1 MAAPPAPVAGAEVRD
16 ILGGVRAVRL
26 SPVLAG
32 RTEELKTLDAALA
45 RASAGEPQAFVV
57 AGEAGV
63 GKTRLVEEFLTAA
76 RAAGAVTAAGG
87 CVELGAD
94 GLPFAP
100 FTTAL
105 RALQRELG
113 DDAIS
118 AAVGGR
124 EEELSRLLPDSS
136 YAPPAGAPPHERDGR
151 TRLFELT
158 AQSLE
163 RLAADRTVVLAL
175 EDLHWSDRST
185 RELLSYLFRTLQAT
199 RLVVLA
205 TYRSDDIHRRHP
217 LRPFLAELD
226 RLRSVRRIELAPL
239 SRDEVAAQLTG
250 IHGTVPTPTHADD
263 IHRRSEGNPFFVEEL
278 SANPDCSISE
288 SLRDLLLVRVERLAE
303 PAQRVVRVAAEA
315 GSHAEHALLAAV
327 TGADEDELL
336 DALRAAVA
344 DNVLVPDEDGESY
357 RFRHALLREAV
368 RDDLLPGERSRLNRR
383 YAEVLQADPTLVRAE
398 QRLTRIARHW
408 HHGRDSARALPAVL
422 AAAVEARCRHAFAE
436 QYELLKR
443 AMELWDDVSPEVRAR
458 LRPPDR
464 IEDYET
470 GYVAGAGEDAPLTE
484 LDLLAE
490 TVVAARLADERE
502 RALALTRRALEAVDE
517 AAEPLRAAWL
527 WVQRHWLVEELA
539 RGDGRAELDQALQ
552 LVRDLPP
559 SRVPAL
565 VLACAAAWEMLHR
578 PGQPAGLAAAELAV
592 RTAAAAGEEN
602 LELNARVAYGIHLE
616 DSGDEER
623 GLDVLRGA
631 RDRARHIG
639 DYTAAARAELNLAA
653 ALENLGRSREAAE
666 VAADAAR
673 AAASR
678 GRRDKV
684 SFSLGNQM
692 DSLVAMGRWEEA
704 ECVADLAER
713 DAVVALTYGNL
724 AQSRARLALFRGD
737 VARAEA
743 LLAAARDRLGPQQT
757 QPQMAIPLSTLTA
770 AVAAARGDL
779 TGAREEAAR
788 TIDAGLA
795 PGVHRYGW
803 LLLLVAAEAEGDGR
817 RVPAFARGTA
827 AALARIRTAAAGLSR
842 SAPVWAAHA
851 LFLDAQA
858 ARAAGDPDPLR
869 WAAAAAAFEPLDR
882 PYELARVRHRW
893 AEALLASGGD
903 RERAADLLAGA
914 HATAAA
920 LGATPLRTAVTALA
934 SRARLPLGGPDPAPA
949 DPVRALGLTSREQ
962 EVLKLV
968 TAGRSNRQIA
978 EELFISPKTASVH
991 VSNLMA
997 KLGVSGRGEAA
1008 ATAHRLRLFEDA

>member
-1 MAAPPAPVAGAEVRD
+1 MAAPPAPVAGAEAHD
-16 ILGGVRAVRL
+16 ILGGVKAVRL

-32 RTEELKTLDAALA
+32 RTEELGTLDAALA
-45 RASAGEPQAFVV
+45 RARAGEPQALVV

-63 GKTRLVEEFLTAA
+63 GKTRLVEEFLAGA

-105 RALQRELG
+105 RSLQRELG
-113 DDAIS
+113 DDALA
-118 AAVGGR
+118 AAVAGR
-124 EEELSRLLPDSS
+124 EAELARLLPDAS
-136 YAPPAGAPPHERDGR
+136 YAPPAGSPPHERDGR

-185 RELLSYLFRTLQAT
+185 RELLSYLFRTLQAS
-199 RLVVLA
+199 RLLLLV

-226 RLRSVRRIELAPL
+226 RLRTVRRIELAPL

-250 IHGTVPTPTHADD
+250 IHGDVPAPSHTEDVF
-263 IHRRSEGNPFFVEEL
+263 RRSEGNPFFVEEL
-278 SANPDCSISE
+278 SAHPDCSISE
-288 SLRDLLLVRVERLAE
+288 SLRDLLLVRVERLSE
-303 PAQRVVRVAAEA
+303 PAQQVVRVAAEA
-315 GSHAEHALLAAV
+315 GGHAEHALLAAV
-327 TGADEDELL
+327 TGEDEDALL
-336 DALRAAVA
+336 EALRAAVA
-344 DNVLVPDEDGESY
+344 GNVLVPDEDGESY

-383 YAEVLQADPTLVRAE
+383 YAEVLAADPTLVRAE

-408 HHGRDSARALPAVL
+408 HHGRDRARALPAVL

-443 AMELWDDVSPEVRAR
+443 AMELWDDVPPEVRAG
-458 LRPPDR
+458 LRPADS
-464 IEDYET
+464 IEDFEQPPADT
-470 GYVAGAGEDAPLTE
+470 PLTE

-502 RALALTRRALEAVDE
+502 RALALTRRALEAIDE
-517 AAEPLRAAWL
+517 DAEPLRAAWF
-527 WVQRHWLVEELA
+527 WVQRHWLVEQLA
-539 RGDGRAELDQALQ
+539 RGDGRAELDRALR
-552 LVRDLPP
+552 LVRDRPP

-565 VLACAAAWEMLHR
+565 ALTAAAGWEMLHR
-578 PGQPAGLAAAELAV
+578 PGRPEGLAAAELAV

-602 LELNARVAYGIHLE
+602 LELNARVMLGVHLE
-616 DSGDEER
+616 DAGREEQ
-623 GLDVLRGA
+623 GLELLREV
-631 RDRARHIG
+631 RDRARRTG
-639 DYTAAARAELNLAA
+639 DYTAAARAELNLSAG
-653 ALENLGRSREAAE
+653 LENLGRSREAAE

-678 GRRDKV
+678 GRRDQV
-684 SFSLGNQM
+684 AFSLGNQM
-692 DSLVAMGRWEEA
+692 DSLAAMGRWDEA
-704 ECVADLAER
+704 ERVADLAER

-724 AQSRARLALFRGD
+724 VQARARLALFRGD

-743 LLAAARDRLGPQQT
+743 LLAAARDRLGPQAA

-770 AVAAARGDL
+770 AAAAARGDL

-788 TIDAGLA
+788 TVDAGLA
-795 PGVHRYGW
+795 PGVNRYAW
-803 LLLLVAAEAEGDGR
+803 LLLQVAAEAEGDGR
-817 RVPAFARGTA
+817 RTPAFARGSA

-851 LFLDAQA
+851 LLLDAQLT
-858 ARAAGDPDPLR
+858 RAGGDPDPLP

-893 AEALLASGGD
+893 AAALLAAGG
-903 RERAADLLAGA
+903 ERDLAASLLADA

-934 SRARLPLGGPDPAPA
+934 SRARLPLGAGPDPAPA

>member
-1 MAAPPAPVAGAEVRD
+1 MTAPPAPVAGAEAHD
-16 ILGGVRAVRL
+16 ILGGVEAVRL

-32 RTEELKTLDAALA
+32 RTEELKTLDTALA
-45 RASAGEPQAFVV
+45 RARAGEPQALVV

-63 GKTRLVEEFLTAA
+63 GKTRLVEEFLAAA

-105 RALQRELG
+105 RALKRELG
-113 DDAIS
+113 DDALS
-118 AAVGGR
+118 AAVAGR
-124 EEELSRLLPDSS
+124 EDELSRLLPDAS
-136 YAPPAGAPPHERDGR
+136 YAPPDGAPPHERDGR

-158 AQSLE
+158 AQGLE
-163 RLAADRTVVLAL
+163 RLAADRAVVLAL

-199 RLVVLA
+199 RLVLLA

-226 RLRSVRRIELAPL
+226 RLRSVRRVELAPL
-239 SRDEVAAQLTG
+239 SRGEVAAQLTG
-250 IHGTVPTPTHADD
+250 IHGVAPAPAHADD
-263 IHRRSEGNPFFVEEL
+263 IFRRSEGNPFFVEEL
-278 SANPDCSISE
+278 SANPDCSISQ
-288 SLRDLLLVRVERLAE
+288 SLRDLLLVRVERLPE
-303 PAQRVVRVAAEA
+303 PTQRVVRVAAEA
-315 GSHAEHALLAAV
+315 GGHAEHALLATV
-327 TGADEDELL
+327 TGAGEDALEES
-336 DALRAAVA
+336 LRAAVSG
-344 DNVLVPDEDGESY
+344 NVLVPDEDGESY

-383 YAEVLQADPTLVRAE
+383 YAEVLQADPALVRAE

-408 HHGRDSARALPAVL
+408 HHGRDRARALPAVL

-443 AMELWDDVSPEVRAR
+443 AMELWDDVPPEVRAG
-458 LRPPDR
+458 LRPADR

-470 GYVAGAGEDAPLTE
+470 GYVAGPGDAPLTE

-490 TVVAARLADERE
+490 TIVAARLADERE

-517 AAEPLRAAWL
+517 TAEPLRAAWL
-527 WVQRHWLVEELA
+527 WVQRHWLVEDLA
-539 RGDGRAELDQALQ
+539 RGDGRAELDHALR
-552 LVRDLPP
+552 LVSGLPP

-578 PGQPAGLAAAELAV
+578 PGRPEGLAAAELAV
-592 RTAAAAGEEN
+592 RTAAAAGAEN
-602 LELNARVAYGIHLE
+602 LELNARVAYGVHLE
-616 DSGDEER
+616 DSGQEQR
-623 GLDVLRGA
+623 GLDVLRET
-631 RDRARHIG
+631 RDRARRGG
-639 DYTAAARAELNLAA
+639 DYTAAARAELNLSA
-653 ALENLGRSREAAE
+653 ALENLGRSAEAAE

-684 SFSLGNQM
+684 AFSLGNQM
-692 DSLVAMGRWEEA
+692 DSLVAMGRWDEA
-704 ECVADLAER
+704 ERIADLAER

-724 AQSRARLALFRGD
+724 MQARARLALFRGD
-737 VARAEA
+737 VTRAEA
-743 LLAAARDRLGPQQT
+743 LLATARDRLGPQRT

-770 AVAAARGDL
+770 GVAAARGDL

-795 PGVHRYGW
+795 PGVHRYAW
-803 LLLLVAAEAEGDGR
+803 LLLQVAAEAEGDGR
-817 RVPAFARGTA
+817 RTPAFARGGA
-827 AALARIRTAAAGLSR
+827 AALARIRGAAAELSR

-851 LFLDAQA
+851 LFLDAQL
-858 ARAAGDPDPLR
+858 ARAGGDPDPLP

-893 AEALLASGGD
+893 AEALLTCGD
-903 RERAADLLAGA
+903 RDRAAGLLADA

-920 LGATPLRTAVTALA
+920 LGAVPLRTAVTALA
-934 SRARLPLGGPDPAPA
+934 SRARVPLGGPGPAPA

-1008 ATAHRLRLFEDA
+1008 ATAHRLHLFEDA

>member
-1 MAAPPAPVAGAEVRD
+1 MAAPPAPVAGAEAHD

-32 RTEELKTLDAALA
+32 RTEELETLDAALA

-113 DDAIS
+113 DEAIA

-185 RELLSYLFRTLQAT
+185 RELLSFLFRTMQAT
-199 RLVVLA
+199 RLLVLA

-226 RLRSVRRIELAPL
+226 RLRSVRRIELARL

-250 IHGTVPTPTHADD
+250 IHGTVPAPTHADD
-263 IHRRSEGNPFFVEEL
+263 IFRRSEGNPFFVEEL
-278 SANPDCSISE
+278 SANPDCSLSE
-288 SLRDLLLVRVERLAE
+288 SLRDLLLVRVERLTE

-327 TGADEDELL
+327 SGEGE
-336 DALRAAVA
+336 DALLESLREAVA
-344 DNVLVPDEDGESY
+344 HNVLVPDEDGESY

-408 HHGRDSARALPAVL
+408 HHGRDSTRALPAVL

-443 AMELWDDVSPEVRAR
+443 AMELWDDVPREIRAR
-458 LRPPDR
+458 LRPADR
-464 IEDYET
+464 IEDFET
-470 GYVAGAGEDAPLTE
+470 GAADTPLTE

-502 RALALTRRALEAVDE
+502 RALALTRRALEAIDE
-517 AAEPLRAAWL
+517 AAEPLRAAWF
-527 WVQRHWLVEELA
+527 WVQRHWLVEDLA
-539 RGDGRAELDQALQ
+539 RGDGRAELDHALL

-565 VLACAAAWEMLHR
+565 VLTAAASWEMLHR
-578 PGQPAGLAAAELAV
+578 PGRPEGLAAAELAV
-592 RTAAAAGEEN
+592 RTAAAASEEN
-602 LELNARVAYGIHLE
+602 LELNAQVTLGIHLE
-616 DSGDEER
+616 DSGREEV
-623 GLDVLRGA
+623 GVGILREA
-631 RDRARHIG
+631 RDRARRSG

-684 SFSLGNQM
+684 AFSLGNQV
-692 DSLVAMGRWEEA
+692 DSLVAMGRWDEA
-704 ECVADLAER
+704 ERVADRAER

-724 AQSRARLALFRGD
+724 VQARARLALFRGD

-743 LLAAARDRLGPQQT
+743 LLATARDRLGPQQT

-770 AVAAARGDL
+770 SVAAARGDL

-788 TIDAGLA
+788 TVDAGLA
-795 PGVHRYGW
+795 PGVHRYAW
-803 LLLLVAAEAEGDGR
+803 LLLEVAAEAEGDGR

-827 AALARIRTAAAGLSR
+827 AALARIRTAAAGLSC

-851 LFLDAQA
+851 LLLRAQL
-858 ARAAGDPDPLR
+858 ARAAGDPDPAP

-893 AEALLASGGD
+893 AEALLATGD
-903 RERAADLLAGA
+903 REGAAPLLADA
-914 HATAAA
+914 HAAAGA
-920 LGATPLRTAVTALA
+920 LGAVPLRTAVTALA
-934 SRARLPLGGPDPAPA
+934 SRARVSLGGPDPAPA

-962 EVLKLV
+962 EVLRLV

-997 KLGVSGRGEAA
+997 KLGVSARGEAA

>member
-1 MAAPPAPVAGAEVRD
+1 M
-16 ILGGVRAVRL
+16 RAVRL

-105 RALQRELG
+105 RGLQRELG
-113 DDAIS
+113 DDAIA
-118 AAVGGR
+118 AAVAGR
-124 EEELSRLLPDSS
+124 EDELSRLLPDSS
-136 YAPPAGAPPHERDGR
+136 YAPLTGAPLHERDGR

-158 AQSLE
+158 ALSLE

-239 SRDEVAAQLTG
+239 SRDEVAAQLAG
-250 IHGTVPTPTHADD
+250 IHGKVPTPTHADD
-263 IHRRSEGNPFFVEEL
+263 IFRRSEGNPFFVEEL

-288 SLRDLLLVRVERLAE
+288 SLRDLLLVRVERLPE

-327 TGADEDELL
+327 TGEGEDALL
-336 DALRAAVA
+336 EALRAAVA
-344 DNVLVPDEDGESY
+344 DNVLVPDEDGDSY

-383 YAEVLQADPTLVRAE
+383 YAEVLEADPTLVRAE

-443 AMELWDDVSPEVRAR
+443 AMEVWDDVPAEVCAR
-458 LRPPDR
+458 LRPADR

-470 GYVAGAGEDAPLTE
+470 GDVAGAGDAPLTE

-490 TVVAARLADERE
+490 AAVAARLADERE
-502 RALALTRRALEAVDE
+502 RALALTRRALEAIDE
-517 AAEPLRAAWL
+517 DAEPMRAAWF
-527 WVQRHWLVEELA
+527 WVQRHWLVEDLA
-539 RGDGRAELDQALQ
+539 RGDGRAELDQALR
-552 LVRDLPP
+552 LVRDRPP

-565 VLACAAAWEMLHR
+565 VLTAAASWEMLHR
-578 PGQPAGLAAAELAV
+578 PGLPEGLAAAELAV

-602 LELNARVAYGIHLE
+602 LELNAQVILGIHLG
-616 DSGDEER
+616 DSGREEV
-623 GLDVLRGA
+623 GLDILREA
-631 RDRARHIG
+631 RDQARRSG
-639 DYTAAARAELNLAA
+639 DYTAAARAELNLSA

-673 AAASR
+673 SAASR

-684 SFSLGNQM
+684 AFSLGNQM
-692 DSLVAMGRWEEA
+692 DSLVAMGRWDEA
-704 ECVADLAER
+704 ERIADRAER
-713 DAVVALTYGNL
+713 DAVAAVTYGNL
-724 AQSRARLALFRGD
+724 VQVRARLALFRGD
-737 VARAEA
+737 VARAES
-743 LLAAARDRLGPQQT
+743 LLATARERLGPQQT

-779 TGAREEAAR
+779 LGAREEAAR
-788 TIDAGLA
+788 TIDAGLT
-795 PGVHRYGW
+795 PGVHRYVW
-803 LLLLVAAEAEGDGR
+803 LLHVAAETEGDGR
-817 RVPAFARGTA
+817 RVPAFARGGE

-842 SAPVWAAHA
+842 STPVWAAHA
-851 LFLDAQA
+851 LFLDAQV
-858 ARAAGDPDPLR
+858 ARAEGDPDPLP

-903 RERAADLLAGA
+903 RELAASLLADA
-914 HATAAA
+914 HTTAAT
-920 LGATPLRTAVTALA
+920 LGANPLRTAVTALA
-934 SRARLPLGGPDPAPA
+934 SRARVPLDGPHPAPA